1 MAATKMT
8 FTLDDETARR
18 IERTARR
25 LGVPK
30 SRVVREAVKEY
41 AVRADRLSEEERAR
55 LVAILDEM
63 LAQPPTRPQG
73 EVDREIAEIRR
84 ARRGGGRLHPSD

>member
-1 MAATKMT
+1 MT

-18 IERTARR
+18 IERTAIR

-41 AVRADRLSEEERAR
+41 AVRADRLSEEERVR
-55 LVAILDEM
+55 LLAILDEM
-63 LAQPPTRPQG
+63 LAQPPTRPQE
-73 EVDREIAEIRR
+73 EVDREIEEIRQ
-84 ARRGGGRLHPSD
+84 ARRGGGRLHASD